1 MLGNI
6 WKSYVQR
13 YVRYSRFSERE
24 EKEGLPYFRDK
35 LFISILLLTFVL
47 GLLSYVPSTYVAID
61 RGESII
67 VVLNTCTVL
76 VLIFT
81 VFYRG
86 LSFYTKKILFSI
98 NFFILSIVMFVV
110 LGFEGNGSILIFA
123 LSILITLFNG
133 KKHGLFSILIIAIFY
148 GVLLLGSYFDLFYL
162 PIFAQYEFQ
171 LLAIIILNN
180 VLFNLLLVFSVSF
193 LINQLHTALLK
204 ENELQIE
211 LYEKHNNVLEAK
223 NRVEKSDKL
232 KSAFLANMSHEI
244 RTPMYGILGCA
255 QFLREY
261 NEDDPSYQEYIEVIE
276 DSGEQLLDIM
286 TDIINISIIESGLMF
301 TNIKMFNI
309 NDKINTV
316 YNAFL
321 PEAEEKGIV
330 FILNNSIA
338 IQDAYI
344 SSDSDKVTSVLK
356 YLIKNAIKYTD
367 EGIVELTCER
377 QDESFI
383 AFNLKDT
390 GIGIHEDNFE
400 HIFDT
405 FYQVDVENVNA
416 LHGSGVGLTIAKAYI
431 EMLGGSISL
440 KSEVDVGTSFL
451 FTMKV
456 NLA

>member
-1 MLGNI
+1 MLGDI

-47 GLLSYVPSTYVAID
+47 GLLSYVPSTYVAIA
-61 RGESII
+61 RGENII
-67 VVLNTCTVL
+67 VVLNTWTIL

-86 LSFYTKKILFSI
+86 LSFYAKKILFSI

-110 LGFEGNGSILIFA
+110 LGFEGNGSVLIFA

-133 KKHGLFSILIIAIFY
+133 KRHGLFSILIIAIFY
-148 GVLLLGSYFDLFYL
+148 GVLLLGSCFNLFYL
-162 PIFAQYEFQ
+162 PIFEQYEFQ
-171 LLAIIILNN
+171 LLAIITLNN
-180 VLFNLLLVFSVSF
+180 ILFNLLLVFSVSF

-286 TDIINISIIESGLMF
+286 TDIINISIIESGLMS

-330 FILNNSIA
+330 FILNNVIA

-451 FTMKV
+451 FTVKV
-456 NLA
+456 NLT

>member
-1 MLGNI
+1 MLGDI

-47 GLLSYVPSTYVAID
+47 GLLSYVPSTYVAIA
-61 RGESII
+61 RGENII
-67 VVLNTCTVL
+67 AVLNTCTIL

-86 LSFYTKKILFSI
+86 LSFYAKKILFSI

-110 LGFEGNGSILIFA
+110 LGFEGNGSVLIFA

-133 KKHGLFSILIIAIFY
+133 KRHGLFSILIIAIFY
-148 GVLLLGSYFDLFYL
+148 GVLLLGSCFNLFYL
-162 PIFAQYEFQ
+162 PIFEQYEFQ
-171 LLAIIILNN
+171 LLAIITLNN
-180 VLFNLLLVFSVSF
+180 ILFNLLLVFSVSF

-286 TDIINISIIESGLMF
+286 TDIINISIIESGLMS

-330 FILNNSIA
+330 FILNNVIA

-451 FTMKV
+451 FTVKV
-456 NLA
+456 NLT

>member
-162 PIFAQYEFQ
+162 PIFKQYEFQ

>member
-1 MLGNI
+1 MLGDI

-47 GLLSYVPSTYVAID
+47 GLLSYIPSTYVAIA
-61 RGESII
+61 RGENII
-67 VVLNTCTVL
+67 AVLNTCTIL

-86 LSFYTKKILFSI
+86 LSFYAKKILFSI

-110 LGFEGNGSILIFA
+110 LGFEGNGSVLIFA

-133 KKHGLFSILIIAIFY
+133 KRHGLFSILIIAIFY
-148 GVLLLGSYFDLFYL
+148 GVLLLGSCFNLFYL
-162 PIFAQYEFQ
+162 PIFEQYEFQ
-171 LLAIIILNN
+171 LLAIITLNN
-180 VLFNLLLVFSVSF
+180 ILFNLLLVFSVSF

-286 TDIINISIIESGLMF
+286 TDIINISIIESGLMS

-330 FILNNSIA
+330 FILNNVIA

-456 NLA
+456 NLT

>member
-1 MLGNI
+1 MLGDI

-47 GLLSYVPSTYVAID
+47 GLLSYVPSTYVAIA
-61 RGESII
+61 RGENII
-67 VVLNTCTVL
+67 AVLNTCTIL

-86 LSFYTKKILFSI
+86 LSFYAKKILFSI

-110 LGFEGNGSILIFA
+110 LGFEGNGSVLIFA

-133 KKHGLFSILIIAIFY
+133 KRHGLFSILIIAIFY
-148 GVLLLGSYFDLFYL
+148 GVLLLGSCFNLFYL
-162 PIFAQYEFQ
+162 PIFEQYEFQ
-171 LLAIIILNN
+171 LLAIITLNN
-180 VLFNLLLVFSVSF
+180 ILFNLLLVFSVSF

-286 TDIINISIIESGLMF
+286 TDIINISIIESGLMS

-316 YNAFL
+316 YNAIL

-330 FILNNSIA
+330 FILNNVIA

-451 FTMKV
+451 FTVKV
-456 NLA
+456 NLT

>member
-1 MLGNI
+1 MLGEI
-6 WKSYVQR
+6 WESYLQR
-13 YVRYSRFSERE
+13 YIHYSGFSDRK

-47 GLLSYVPSTYVAID
+47 GSLSYVPSTYVAVS
-61 RGESII
+61 RNENII
-67 VVLNTCTVL
+67 VVLNTSTML

-98 NFFILSIVMFVV
+98 NFLVLSIVMFAV
-110 LGFEGNGSILIFA
+110 LGFEGNGSVLIFA

-133 KKHGLFSILIIAIFY
+133 KKHGLFTILIIAIFY
-148 GVLLLGSYFDLFYL
+148 AILLFGLYFELFNLPLFEQSGFQVLG
-162 PIFAQYEFQ
+162 
-171 LLAIIILNN
+171 IIIVNN
-180 VLFNLLLVFSVSF
+180 LLFNLLLVFSVSF

-204 ENELQIE
+204 GNELQAE

-255 QFLREY
+255 QFLKEY
-261 NEDDPSYQEYIEVIE
+261 NEDDENYQEYIEVIE
-276 DSGEQLLDIM
+276 TSGEQLLDIM

-301 TNIKMFNI
+301 TNIRMFNI
-309 NDKINTV
+309 ADNINTV

-321 PEAEEKGIV
+321 PEAHEKGLE
-330 FILNNSIA
+330 FILNNTIA
-338 IQDAYI
+338 VQDTYI

-367 EGIVELTCER
+367 EGTIELTCER
-377 QDESFI
+377 QDESYI
-383 AFNLKDT
+383 VFNLKDT

-400 HIFDT
+400 NIFET
-405 FYQVDVENVNA
+405 FYQVDVENENA
-416 LHGSGVGLTIAKAYI
+416 LHGSGIGLAIAKAYI

-440 KSEVDVGTSFL
+440 KSEVDIGTSFL

>member
-1 MLGNI
+1 MLGDI

-47 GLLSYVPSTYVAID
+47 GLLSYVPSTYVAIA
-61 RGESII
+61 RGENII
-67 VVLNTCTVL
+67 AVLNTCTIL

-86 LSFYTKKILFSI
+86 LSFYAKKILFSI

-110 LGFEGNGSILIFA
+110 LGFEGNGSVLIFA

-133 KKHGLFSILIIAIFY
+133 KRHGLFSILIIAIFY
-148 GVLLLGSYFDLFYL
+148 GVLLLGSCFNLFYL
-162 PIFAQYEFQ
+162 PIFEQYEFQ
-171 LLAIIILNN
+171 LLAIITLNN
-180 VLFNLLLVFSVSF
+180 ILFNLLLVFSVSF

-286 TDIINISIIESGLMF
+286 TDIINISIIESGLMS

-330 FILNNSIA
+330 FILNNVIA

-440 KSEVDVGTSFL
+440 KGEVDVGTSFL
-451 FTMKV
+451 FTVKV
-456 NLA
+456 NLT